1 MSLSAPKLSTDRASC
16 APYAQQTPT
25 EHTEHHHPKLARKHK
40 IQTYFVL
47 SFTIEGKLVRRF
59 PSGYFV
65 DLEPVHSGLRRKMVK
80 ILSVGQAVV
89 MATVEKCSTHF

>member
-1 MSLSAPKLSTDRASC
+1 MHLVHHTHSKLLQSKQNTIRTANSYRANT
-16 APYAQQTPT
+16 TPSS
-25 EHTEHHHPKLARKHK
+25 KACQK

-89 MATVEKCSTHF
+89 MATVEQCSTHF